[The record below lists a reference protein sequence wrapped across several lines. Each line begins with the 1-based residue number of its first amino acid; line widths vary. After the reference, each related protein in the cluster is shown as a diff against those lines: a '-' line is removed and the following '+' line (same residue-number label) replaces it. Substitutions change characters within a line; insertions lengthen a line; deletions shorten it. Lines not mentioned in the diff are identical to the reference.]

1 MIQDITFKEFV
12 NNLFD
17 YTKTPL
23 EKRNWITA
31 TKDNLFTYAYTW
43 AEIEDYI
50 NRWLKIGPID
60 KLDIEVNT
68 AFDIMDKIVD
78 NWYQINFNNPTGRC
92 GYDDDID
99 PYISKLDN
107 EEFYLLDRLKELIW
121 NKVRGLKEAEKARL
135 AEEQTKKEAKDYKF
149 EDYLLCPEDQKK
161 ALMEKLEQLYITA
174 KPKDGYIIL
183 RGLEDAGFMK
193 KMQERPK
200 VFINAINKRFGVN
213 FKQQSYSAHKG
224 KEEDESSRGKKNSNK
239 LKESIEE
246 MAIVLKSR

>member
-23 EKRNWITA
+23 EKRNWLTA

-60 KLDIEVNT
+60 KLDVEVNT
-68 AFDIMDKIVD
+68 AFYIMDKIVD

-99 PYISKLDN
+99 PYISKLDW
-107 EEFYLLDRLKELIW
+107 EEFELLDRLKELIW
-121 NKVRGLKEAEKARL
+121 NKVRGLREIE
-135 AEEQTKKEAKDYKF
+135 EVEQTKKKNEEPKDFK
-149 EDYLLCPEDQKK
+149 DYLLCPPDMKE
-161 ALMEKLEQLYITA
+161 ALMEKLRQLFKTEAEPIKAYFILQA
-174 KPKDGYIIL
+174 LHSLGYFDL
-183 RGLEDAGFMK
+183 AERGRSK
-193 KMQERPK
+193 KIK
-200 VFINAINKRFGVN
+200 AINNEFGTMYSDEN
-213 FKQQSYSAHKG
+213 INRPYRIWNRDERDDDQEITKFKNILTS
-224 KEEDESSRGKKNSNK
+224 D
-239 LKESIEE
+239 
-246 MAIVLKSR
+246 

>member
-1 MIQDITFKEFV
+1 MIPDITFKEFV

-23 EKRNWITA
+23 EKRNWLTA

-50 NRWLKIGPID
+50 NRWLKMVPID

-99 PYISKLDN
+99 PYISKLDW
-107 EEFYLLDRLKELIW
+107 EEFFLHT
-121 NKVRGLKEAEKARL
+121 KVREFIWKQAKGLREIE
-135 AEEQTKKEAKDYKF
+135 EVEQTKKKKEEPKF
-149 EDYLLCPEDQKK
+149 EKYLDCPEEQKK
-161 ALMEKLEQLYITA
+161 PLMEKLERLYRTA
-174 KPKDGYIIL
+174 KARDAFIIYKALEQIGYIATKE
-183 RGLEDAGFMK
+183 RGK
-193 KMQERPK
+193 QE
-200 VFINAINKRFGVN
+200 VYDAINIRFG
-213 FKQQSYSAHKG
+213 
-224 KEEDESSRGKKNSNK
+224 KNWKNQNYQYHQKNTDLFRSEIEGVGRK
-239 LKESIEE
+239 LKS
-246 MAIVLKSR
+246 